1 MKSYYITVIYSIL
14 LSGCVVQEYK
24 AVSSMPLPQ
33 KFIYAQEENNTSIS
47 QHWWVEFGSATLNQ
61 LIDDALVQNYDVLSA
76 LQKIEQA
83 KLQLANAD
91 AALLPKADFSS
102 TQSNTIE
109 DKKTTSNKATNIA
122 VNVNYEIDLL
132 GKVKSTYASKAASA
146 TLEISKYDLEAA
158 KLMLTSNIASG
169 YFQYLI
175 LDKRISIAK
184 ENVQIAQKIY
194 EIINAKYKYG
204 IASAIDISRQKSAL
218 LYQQSIL
225 ISLQAQKQQQLSA
238 LAILCG
244 KKPQDFSLEAQSIE
258 SIKTIAVSPYI
269 PSELLLHRP
278 DIASAYENFKIV
290 EALVDSA
297 NSARFPSFSL
307 SANGGIASG
316 TLLSFSN
323 PTTLLG
329 GVFGINYNLFD
340 GGRLLQEAKI
350 QESRANVAI
359 LTYEKTLITAF
370 KEVEDALNNTAL
382 QVEQNKLQDAIYA
395 ESEKTFLLSQIR
407 YKEGTVDL
415 NTLLE
420 TQKSFFQAKES
431 LAIQKLS
438 HLNAIVTLVK
448 TLGGGWQK

>member
-1 MKSYYITVIYSIL
+1 MKTYYIALIYSVL

-33 KFIYAQEENNTSIS
+33 KFIYAQEENNIS
-47 QHWWVEFGSATLNQ
+47 LSQYWWREFGSTTLDQ
-61 LIDDALVQNYDVLSA
+61 LMDDALVKNYDVLSA

-83 KLQLANAD
+83 KLQLANANT
-91 AALLPKADFSS
+91 ALLPKADFSS
-102 TQSNTIE
+102 TQGTTIE
-109 DKKTTSNKATNIA
+109 DKKTTSSKATNIS
-122 VNVNYEIDLL
+122 VDVNYEIDLL
-132 GKVKSTYASKAASA
+132 GRVKSTYTSKVASA
-146 TLEISKYDLEAA
+146 NLEISKYDLEAA

-184 ENVQIAQKIY
+184 ENVQIAQKVY

-204 IASAIDISRQKSAL
+204 TASAIDISRQKSAL

-225 ISLQAQKQQQLSA
+225 ISLEAQKQQQLSA

-244 KKPQDFSLEAQSIE
+244 KKPQDFSLEGEPIE
-258 SIKTIAVSPYI
+258 SIKTIAVSSYL

-278 DIASAYENFKIV
+278 DIALAYENFKVV

-307 SANGGIASG
+307 SANGGIASA

-323 PTTLLG
+323 PTTLLSG
-329 GVFGINYNLFD
+329 IFGVNYNLFD
-340 GGRLLQEAKI
+340 GGKLLQEAKI
-350 QESRANVAI
+350 EESRANVAV
-359 LTYEKTLITAF
+359 LTYEKTLISAF
-370 KEVEDALNNTAL
+370 KEVEDALNNAAL
-382 QVEQNKLQDAIYA
+382 QVEQNQLQDAIYA
-395 ESEKTFLLSQIR
+395 ESQKTFLLSQIR
-407 YKEGTVDL
+407 YKEGSVDL

-420 TQKSFFQAKES
+420 TQKSFFQAKEA
-431 LAIQKLS
+431 LAIQKLA
-438 HLNAIVTLVK
+438 HLNALITLIK
-448 TLGGGWQK
+448 ALGGGWQK